1 MLSGN
6 EHFHITLK
14 QKNFTSTNF
23 DTLMPNSEKFENCLR
38 KKYSNKNSS
47 FT

>member
-6 EHFHITLK
+6 ENFHITLK

-23 DTLMPNSEKFENCLR
+23 DTLMPNPEKFENCLR
-38 KKYSNKNSS
+38 KKNSNKNSS